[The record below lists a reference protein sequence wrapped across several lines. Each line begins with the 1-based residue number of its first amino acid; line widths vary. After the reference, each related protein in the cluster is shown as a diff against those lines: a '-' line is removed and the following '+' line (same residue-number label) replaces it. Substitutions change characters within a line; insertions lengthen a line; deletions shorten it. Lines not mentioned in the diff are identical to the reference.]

1 MRLYQSTQ
9 ASQKTILRNKSDR
22 HQCWMLPPRQ
32 VIENQEQEDDDLIKA
47 RKLPNPILASHQHRA
62 LHQELLFC
70 HRRGVLPR
78 RKPEL
83 QCVLE
88 HKQREQHK
96 QRELALHPPSDL
108 EVKLRTRLQRL
119 QVYEL
124 EEQKRSESLKNVPEF
139 VFVRQTLKH
148 HPNSS

>member
-1 MRLYQSTQ
+1 
-9 ASQKTILRNKSDR
+9 
-22 HQCWMLPPRQ
+22 MLPPRQ

-119 QVYEL
+119 QVVRTEEERKSEECARVCFCETNL
-124 EEQKRSESLKNVPEF
+124 EAPPKLFLVTTTTTGQIKNVSLKEYH
-139 VFVRQTLKH
+139 L
-148 HPNSS
+148 

>member
-22 HQCWMLPPRQ
+22 HQCWMLPPHQ
-32 VIENQEQEDDDLIKA
+32 VIENQEQEDDDLIKP

-88 HKQREQHK
+88 HKQREQRK
-96 QRELALHPPSDL
+96 QREVAIHPPSDL

-119 QVYEL
+119 QYEL

-148 HPNSS
+148 NPNSS

>member
-1 MRLYQSTQ
+1 MSLELVLDLTHTLCS
-9 ASQKTILRNKSDR
+9 
-22 HQCWMLPPRQ
+22 
-32 VIENQEQEDDDLIKA
+32 DDDLIKP
-47 RKLPNPILASHQHRA
+47 RKLPNPILASHQHGA

-78 RKPEL
+78 QKTEL

-88 HKQREQHK
+88 HKRREQHK

-108 EVKLRTRLQRL
+108 EVKLRTRLQTL
-119 QVYEL
+119 QYEL

-139 VFVRQTLKH
+139 VFVRQSLKH
-148 HPNSS
+148 IPDSS